1 MMAEQDDDLT
11 SPDKNEVIPSRTFT
25 FHPRGGGGGGVA
37 TVASKVDP
45 VLKLCDH

>member
-1 MMAEQDDDLT
+1 MAEQDDDLT
-11 SPDKNEVIPSRTFT
+11 FPDKNEVIPSRTFT
-25 FHPRGGGGGGVA
+25 FHPEGGGVP